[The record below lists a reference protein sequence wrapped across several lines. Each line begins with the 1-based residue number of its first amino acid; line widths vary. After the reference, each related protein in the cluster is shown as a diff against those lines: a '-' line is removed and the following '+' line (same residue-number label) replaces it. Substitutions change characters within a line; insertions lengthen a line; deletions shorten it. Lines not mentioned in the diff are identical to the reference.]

1 VSAVE
6 NATDDVTA
14 PELIGRPPVPLRR
27 DRMVHTWIGAVT
39 ISWLGDAAWM
49 VALAWTAAHT
59 LSPAM
64 AGVVIGA
71 EMIPQALLVLVGGVV
86 ADRFDPRRILIAG
99 QIARAAI
106 LVLGALA
113 WTSGLTGAPTLLA
126 VALSFGVVLG
136 LTIPAGPAFFR
147 EIVAP
152 DDLATVGGWTQ
163 IGGRLARL
171 VGAPLGG
178 ILVAWHGPAL
188 TMVVN
193 AVTFG
198 VLAAVMLL
206 VVRVRYRLP
215 RAEHERW
222 QDTFSDGFGY
232 LRRTPVA
239 RVFVTGLT
247 ALNVFVTPI
256 VVLGLALNVSGAGW
270 GAHWV
275 GIADGALAAGAI
287 AGSLV
292 AIRRQP
298 THMAHAAFWV
308 LVGEGV
314 LLALVGVGWLPVV
327 VFAMAGVGVT
337 SGIASV
343 WLSTAFLRAVD
354 PSQIGRVSSVT
365 SLGDMTLVPLS
376 VPALGA
382 LAAASSVMTATV
394 VFGVMATALC
404 LWFATR
410 PAIARLT

>member
-1 VSAVE
+1 MTTGTGTV
-6 NATDDVTA
+6 A
-14 PELIGRPPVPLRR
+14 PAEPVGRPPIPLRR
-27 DRMVHTWIGAVT
+27 DRMLHTWLVAVT

-64 AGVVIGA
+64 AGAVIGA
-71 EMIPQALLVLVGGVV
+71 EMIPQAVLVLLGGVV
-86 ADRFDPRRILIAG
+86 ADRYDPRRVLVAG
-99 QIARAAI
+99 QVARVGI

-126 VALSFGVVLG
+126 IALSFGVVLG

-147 EIVAP
+147 EIVAA

-163 IGGRLARL
+163 ISGRLARL

-193 AVTFG
+193 AATFG
-198 VLAAVMLL
+198 LLALVMLL

-222 QDTFSDGFGY
+222 QETFGDGFGY

-239 RVFVTGLT
+239 RVFVAGLT

-256 VVLGLALNVSGAGW
+256 VVLGLALNVSGSGW

-308 LVGEGV
+308 LVGEGA

-327 VFAMAGVGVT
+327 VVAMAGVGVT
-337 SGIASV
+337 SGVASV
-343 WLSTAFLRAVD
+343 WLSTAFLRAVE

-365 SLGDMTLVPLS
+365 GLGDMTLVPLS

-382 LAAASSVMTATV
+382 LAATTSVTTATV
-394 VFGVMATALC
+394 VFGAAAAALC

-410 PAIARLT
+410 PAIARLTA